1 MMHAA
6 GSGETR
12 KFSQAHFTPPEF
24 EFDSFTP
31 GGNSTLARS
40 RWQHCLLDRKT
51 NCMPSSEFRA
61 RWLDLQGRTSGFL
74 KIFLSLLLSPVL
86 PCLQSSIIFYTY
98 ANLNINR
105 SGQLYSHPNYH
116 PPNIGCFRLNASPTV
131 CRTRRRLIV
140 SRHSAEYL
148 RKS

>member
-12 KFSQAHFTPPEF
+12 KLSQAHFTPPEF

-51 NCMPSSEFRA
+51 NCMLRISEAA
-61 RWLDLQGRTSGFL
+61 RSFNLQGRSSGSW
-74 KIFLSLLLSPVL
+74 KIF
-86 PCLQSSIIFYTY
+86 
-98 ANLNINR
+98 
-105 SGQLYSHPNYH
+105 
-116 PPNIGCFRLNASPTV
+116 
-131 CRTRRRLIV
+131 
-140 SRHSAEYL
+140 
-148 RKS
+148 

>member
-31 GGNSTLARS
+31 GGNTTLARS

-74 KIFLSLLLSPVL
+74 KIFLSLVKPSYLPFKVVFSSTLMPTWSYTLLSPNT
-86 PCLQSSIIFYTY
+86 IF
-98 ANLNINR
+98 
-105 SGQLYSHPNYH
+105 
-116 PPNIGCFRLNASPTV
+116 
-131 CRTRRRLIV
+131 
-140 SRHSAEYL
+140 
-148 RKS
+148 